1 MDLRHM
7 HREQDTLLV
16 DHAPSNPQCNCEMCR
31 MNASIGAPGIRPET
45 GFTGLTAQTGLS
57 GYRSEI
63 DSRELVL
70 AQQIQIGQRVL
81 VRMKKSEYDLE
92 PQKLTGI
99 VKYVGKVDSEFVD
112 NRLYV
117 GVKLDEGGMFGGMIS
132 CKSTPFG
139 VWTIN
144 VCIYVPVGD
153 TDGLLK
159 GKRYFT
165 CPPKH
170 GKMVRITNIF
180 AVLPNKVSL
189 SLAGNQIMGGMS

>member
-45 GFTGLTAQTGLS
+45 GFTGLTTQTGLS

-117 GVKLDEGGMFGGMIS
+117 GVKLDEGGMFVCTIS
-132 CKSTPFG
+132 CKKH
-139 VWTIN
+139 TIW
-144 VCIYVPVGD
+144 CMD
-153 TDGLLK
+153 
-159 GKRYFT
+159 
-165 CPPKH
+165 H
-170 GKMVRITNIF
+170 
-180 AVLPNKVSL
+180 
-189 SLAGNQIMGGMS
+189 

>member
-117 GVKLDEGGMFGGMIS
+117 GVKLDEGGMFVCTIS
-132 CKSTPFG
+132 CKKH
-139 VWTIN
+139 TIW
-144 VCIYVPVGD
+144 CMD
-153 TDGLLK
+153 
-159 GKRYFT
+159 
-165 CPPKH
+165 H
-170 GKMVRITNIF
+170 
-180 AVLPNKVSL
+180 
-189 SLAGNQIMGGMS
+189 

>member
-1 MDLRHM
+1 
-7 HREQDTLLV
+7 
-16 DHAPSNPQCNCEMCR
+16 

-45 GFTGLTAQTGLS
+45 GFTGLTTQTGLS

-117 GVKLDEGGMFGGMIS
+117 GVKLDEGGMFVCMFVCMIAV
-132 CKSTPFG
+132 KSTPFG
-139 VWTIN
+139 V
-144 VCIYVPVGD
+144 
-153 TDGLLK
+153 
-159 GKRYFT
+159 
-165 CPPKH
+165 
-170 GKMVRITNIF
+170 
-180 AVLPNKVSL
+180 
-189 SLAGNQIMGGMS
+189 